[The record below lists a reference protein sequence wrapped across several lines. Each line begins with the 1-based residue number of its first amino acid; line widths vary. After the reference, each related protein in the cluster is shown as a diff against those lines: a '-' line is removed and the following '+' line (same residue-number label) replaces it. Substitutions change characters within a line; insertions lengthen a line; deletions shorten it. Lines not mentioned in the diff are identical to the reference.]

1 MRLPTR
7 FLLALLTLLLGTMSA
22 QSVSA
27 QAPANGPAAAADR
40 AVRGWLERPPFDPL
54 SLSGRPLEEV
64 CRELPAL
71 VNNPAPPAGTRVNFA
86 NRLEREVSGE
96 ARRYTYPVTFP
107 SERLAVLEVTLTRE
121 GGAGA
126 WQVERVGVQGGAQS
140 TIPAV
145 LQNPAAGWVFAA
157 LSAGFLVLL
166 VRPSFFRRW
175 LAEGWGY
182 LREHRRLVIGT
193 FVLLYGL
200 FGLGLLTG
208 RSLPPVCGEAIIGL
222 VQEGVEQLGAA
233 DAYESGNVA
242 RAATVTLYQNFVMGT
257 LVTTYGVA
265 FISFGVLGYVINGF
279 RFLALGVPF
288 GFTPADPLTILLI
301 GILIVVEL
309 SAYVLVTA
317 GGGML
322 LVTLVR
328 KGFGNFRLAL
338 RKLTMMVPLALL
350 LLVIGAWYEAA
361 VLILPRL
368 LGGP

>member
-1 MRLPTR
+1 MRLPAR
-7 FLLALLTLLLGTMSA
+7 FLLALLLALPLA
-22 QSVSA
+22 VASA

-40 AVRGWLERPPFDPL
+40 AVRNWLERPPFDPL
-54 SLSGRPLEEV
+54 SLSGRPLDEV

-86 NRLEREVSGE
+86 NRVERTATPT

-107 SERLAVLEVTLTRE
+107 SERLAVLEVRLTRE

-126 WQVERVGVQGGAQS
+126 WQVERVGVQGGTQS
-140 TIPAV
+140 TIPAP

-182 LREHRRLVIGT
+182 LSEHRRLVIGT
-193 FVLLYGL
+193 FVSLYGL
-200 FGLGLLTG
+200 FGLGLWTG
-208 RSLPPVCGEAIIGL
+208 SSLPPVCGEAIIGL

-233 DAYESGNVA
+233 DAYRSGNVA
-242 RAATVTLYQNFVMGT
+242 RAAVVTLYQNFVMGT

-265 FISFGVLGYVINGF
+265 FISFGVLAYLVNGL

-288 GFTPADPLTILLI
+288 GFTPADPLTILVI
-301 GILIVVEL
+301 AVLIVVEL

-317 GGGML
+317 GGGMF

-338 RKLTMMVPLALL
+338 RKLTMMVPLAFL

-361 VLILPRL
+361 VLILPTL